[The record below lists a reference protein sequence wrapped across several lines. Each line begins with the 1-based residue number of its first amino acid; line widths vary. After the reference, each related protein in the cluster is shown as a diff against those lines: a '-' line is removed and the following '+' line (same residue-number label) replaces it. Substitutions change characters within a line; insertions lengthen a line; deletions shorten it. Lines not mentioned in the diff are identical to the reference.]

1 MTALPDKEIDI
12 KAIRNLYAEKPAA
25 KLAFDDFAARRR
37 NQKETKVD
45 RLHAVLAGKEGSRVS
60 YGDVRNFLQEL
71 AKLNCG
77 EYRIGRRGKPSRFV
91 WRVGLASLGQAAA
104 STRAN
109 VEELNADEA
118 VDETDAA
125 EEPEAAPPRTETS
138 DIRVIYPLR
147 LDRHIEFLIPKD
159 LTTREAQRL
168 SDFIKTLPFDAPG
181 SA

>member
-1 MTALPDKEIDI
+1 MTTLANNNIDVDAL
-12 KAIRNLYAEKPAA
+12 RTLYVKSPTA

-37 NQKETKVD
+37 NQRETKVD
-45 RLHAVLAGKEGSRVS
+45 RLHAVLVGKGLRIS
-60 YGDVRNFLQEL
+60 YADVRNFLQEL

-77 EYRIGRRGKPSRFV
+77 EYRIGRRGWQSRLV
-91 WRVGLASLGQAAA
+91 WGVALVSLGQAAA
-104 STRAN
+104 GTRAN
-109 VEELNADEA
+109 VEELNAEEA
-118 VDETDAA
+118 GDETDAA
-125 EEPEAAPPRTETS
+125 EEPETAPPRAETS

-181 SA
+181 ST